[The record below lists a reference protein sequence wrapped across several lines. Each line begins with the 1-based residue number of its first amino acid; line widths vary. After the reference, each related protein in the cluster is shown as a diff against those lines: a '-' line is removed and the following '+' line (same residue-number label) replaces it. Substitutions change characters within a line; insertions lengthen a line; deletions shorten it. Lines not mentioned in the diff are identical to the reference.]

1 MSKVSVIAGRKAP
14 FEWGVMPE
22 LAKSQRRMDA
32 YPAPAR
38 PEIAHA
44 LGIETTT
51 FEQWAPEVVQAE

>member
-1 MSKVSVIAGRKAP
+1 
-14 FEWGVMPE
+14 MPE